1 MIFDRDSMTG
11 SVEKEKLEKLFIHR
25 KKVKL
30 DSYTT
35 PKNQLQMDEEL
46 KCQKQALKTWKEN
59 VSEYLSELEVGKNL
73 QRYKKC

>member
-1 MIFDRDSMTG
+1 MTG

-46 KCQKQALKTWKEN
+46 KCQKQALKT
-59 VSEYLSELEVGKNL
+59 
-73 QRYKKC
+73 